1 MSGFDP
7 RELQKQLQKFRE
19 QTKKF
24 GGGGGGKGG
33 LGLLAITGLAVF
45 GFGIYSSVYRGK
57 KKKKNKK
64 KKWKEVSGQ
73 SNLIVLLELE
83 KKFMEKE
90 LIS

>member
-24 GGGGGGKGG
+24 GGGGSGKGG

-57 KKKKNKK
+57 
-64 KKWKEVSGQ
+64 
-73 SNLIVLLELE
+73 
-83 KKFMEKE
+83 
-90 LIS
+90 

>member
-57 KKKKNKK
+57 RKSELKKN
-64 KKWKEVSGQ
+64 SGRRFSCHQ
-73 SNLIVLLELE
+73 I
-83 KKFMEKE
+83 
-90 LIS
+90 